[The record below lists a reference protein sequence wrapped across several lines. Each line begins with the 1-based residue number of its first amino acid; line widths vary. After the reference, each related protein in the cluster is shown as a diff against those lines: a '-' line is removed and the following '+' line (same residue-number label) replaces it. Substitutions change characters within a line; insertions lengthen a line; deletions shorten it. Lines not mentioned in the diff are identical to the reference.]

1 PISYFPNQKGLERG
15 ATEILV
21 VGRLRPEVSL
31 NEARTDM
38 TVVARRL
45 EQAYPDTHA
54 GRGVEI
60 VPLHEQIVGDTRP
73 ALLVLLG
80 AVGLVLLIACA
91 NVANL
96 LLARASHR
104 RRELAVR
111 AALGAGR
118 GRLLRQLLTESALL
132 AALGGLL
139 GVLLGHWALPLLL
152 ALSPPG
158 TVPA

>member
-1 PISYFPNQKGLERG
+1 MP
-15 ATEILV
+15 
-21 VGRLRPEVSL
+21 VG
-31 NEARTDM
+31 
-38 TVVARRL
+38 ARRT
-45 EQAYPDTHA
+45 EQACPDPHA

-60 VPLHEQIVGDTRP
+60 VPLHEQIVGPFKP

-96 LLARASHR
+96 LLARASRR

-118 GRLLRQLLTESALL
+118 TRLLRQLLTESAVLALLGGALGLL
-132 AALGGLL
+132 AGHWGLALLMSRAPS
-139 GVLLGHWALPLLL
+139 GVL
-152 ALSPPG
+152 PG
-158 TVPA
+158 TLG